1 MRERYKTKGQL
12 ISEIESLRRRV
23 NELESLEKKLED
35 EEHWPERALHEIE
48 KKYEALIDTN
58 LYGIQEI
65 DIYGIIIYMN
75 SVFYKI
81 LGYKMGELKGK
92 QIWDL
97 LVNDADRDRLTEYL
111 TRIAEGEYASFPWSG
126 EYLRQNGE
134 TVKLQVDWNHRKD
147 TQGRITGFISVIS
160 SLLDGRPMERKA
172 PDEILLEEEEGQE
185 EEEDAPADP
194 EDLPSMGERVDEL
207 AQMMRTLH
215 REFQSKIKHDSQ
227 KDTIIERLQRILL
240 ERKPVPVR
248 PDAPSKEQP
257 DDPISRPR
265 ILDDDSVNEILEIRE
280 ELGQLRNEFS
290 EKIKFDA
297 HKNKIID
304 KLHEDLQEYKGD
316 ILKQYLQSIIM
327 DIIQVIDNL
336 RKLANH
342 YIAMDPSEIDSR
354 KLLEIFK
361 NIPSDLEDLFYRH
374 GVQPFTCKEE
384 EFDPIRQRV
393 LKTLVTEDEEQ
404 DKKVAESLHPGYEW
418 DGQVIRPEMVAA
430 HIYKKNK

>member
-58 LYGIQEI
+58 LYAIQEI
-65 DIYGIIIYMN
+65 DIYGIITYMN

-111 TRIAEGEYASFPWSG
+111 TRIAEGEYASFPWTG

-160 SLLDGRPMERKA
+160 SILDGRPLGGKM
-172 PDEILLEEEEGQE
+172 PDEIAAEEDLEQE
-185 EEEDAPADP
+185 EETEAA
-194 EDLPSMGERVDEL
+194 EDLEDVPSMAERVDEL

-215 REFQSKIKHDSQ
+215 REFQSKIKHDTQ

-240 ERKPVPVR
+240 ERKPVPVSA
-248 PDAPSKEQP
+248 APSGEASAEQ
-257 DDPISRPR
+257 ISTPR
-265 ILDDDSVNEILEIRE
+265 ILEDDDLDEIREIRE

-297 HKNKIID
+297 HKNGIID

-316 ILKQYLQSIIM
+316 ILKKYLQSIIM
-327 DIIQVIDNL
+327 DIIQIVDNL

-342 YIAMDPSEIDSR
+342 YVALDPSEIDPN
-354 KLLEIFK
+354 KLLEILK

-374 GVQPFTCKEE
+374 GVRPFTGNGD
-384 EFDPIRQRV
+384 EFDPSRQRV

-404 DKKVAESLHPGYEW
+404 DKRVAESLHPGYEW

-430 HIYKKNK
+430 HIYKKKK